1 MAGVFA
7 AQGVIIIALG
17 FASPYIII
25 YLSWRWV
32 YYMTAAGA
40 SFFIIGCVLF
50 MPETRWPRT
59 RSEMGMS
66 KFALDGLRLI
76 LYRGHSTR

>member
-1 MAGVFA
+1 MVYIHKRNTWMAGVFA
-7 AQGVIIIALG
+7 AQGIIIIALG
-17 FASPYIII
+17 FSSPWIII

-40 SFFIIGCVLF
+40 GFFIIGVFFF

-59 RSEMGMS
+59 PSEMGE
-66 KFALDGLRLI
+66 
-76 LYRGHSTR
+76 